1 MMEDYRATR
10 ASNHMNSTAGSK
22 SGFDAVQDDLR
33 RNKEHLSSLR
43 RENKELKASL
53 QATGRDA
60 SAQSKRSMTVIEAE
74 ILQQKIHTLRRT
86 YDDLKNQNKVIN
98 AEIEKM
104 SQQRGELEQEGRPI
118 LQERG
123 PLAQKIRALENR
135 LDKSLI
141 KHNEAV
147 SIKRTYET
155 ILKRLQE
162 ERVGFDNQLAA
173 IEKTLKV
180 KDHDHQELKNM
191 AKDAEHS
198 KEMAR
203 AELKE
208 FTESATLERHQ
219 KTKQLEERKA
229 YVTAKLEQT
238 QRQERLLKQR
248 KLQEEEAAAAARAQN
263 DENEASKQNP
273 NAINSIHTEEETR
286 RMLEYAE
293 VYRKIKEFT
302 RAANK
307 DEVIAKWD
315 ELDENT
321 DAFRQRKQ
329 SAQAHLEQL
338 TAQRADLR
346 RRLDDTKYSGTA
358 QVGSRRIIDEFETHL
373 DVARNALK
381 KDLEACD
388 ESNKLVASVRAGVL
402 HLSSKLSLFEQEDR
416 PTADDTIGILAHCD
430 AKLQRLVEDLLAS
443 EEGEAVLAGAED
455 QLDGIAEVVL
465 PQHNTRVKPNA
476 RATIDV
482 IDRDGG
488 NERGGRSDAEDG
500 EEDPHS
506 REDLKQMAISAVER
520 ETKKAKKR
528 KAGGDK

>member
-1 MMEDYRATR
+1 MMEDYATR
-10 ASNHMNSTAGSK
+10 SAKANPNNSSK
-22 SGFDAVQDDLR
+22 SGFDAIQDDLR
-33 RNKEHLSSLR
+33 RNKDQLSTLR
-43 RENKELKASL
+43 RENKELKNAL
-53 QATGRDA
+53 QASSRDA
-60 SAQSKRSMTVIEAE
+60 NNQSKRNMTVVEAD
-74 ILQQKIHTLRRT
+74 ILQTKIHSLRRT
-86 YDDLKNQNKVIN
+86 HDDLKNQNKVI
-98 AEIEKM
+98 AKEIERM
-104 SQQRGELEQEGRPI
+104 SQQQGELEQEGRPI
-118 LQERG
+118 LQEKG

-180 KDHDHQELKNM
+180 KEHDFQELKNM

-208 FTESATLERHQ
+208 FTEAAMLERHQ
-219 KTKQLEERKA
+219 KTKHLEERKS

-238 QRQERLLKQR
+238 QRQEKLLKQR
-248 KLQEEEAAAAARAQN
+248 KIQEEEAAAAARALP
-263 DENEASKQNP
+263 DENEKSKQNA
-273 NAINSIHTEEETR
+273 NAINDIHTEEETR

-293 VYRKIKEFT
+293 SYRKIKEFT

-307 DEVIAKWD
+307 DEVINKWH

-321 DAFRQRKQ
+321 DLFRQRKQ
-329 SAQAHLEQL
+329 SAQAHIEQL
-338 TAQRADLR
+338 LSQRVELR
-346 RRLDDTKYSGTA
+346 RRLEEMKYSGTA

-373 DVARNALK
+373 DVARNSLK
-381 KDLEACD
+381 KDLEECD
-388 ESNKLVASVRAGVL
+388 STNKLVASVRAGVV
-402 HLSSKLSLFEQEDR
+402 HLANNLSFFEPEDK
-416 PTADDTIGILAHCD
+416 PTVDDTIGILTHSD
-430 AKLQRLVEDLLAS
+430 QKIRRLIEEILSNGDEEALA
-443 EEGEAVLAGAED
+443 VAEK
-455 QLDGIAEVVL
+455 QLDAVNEVVL
-465 PQHNTRVKPNA
+465 PEHNTRIRPPTVE
-476 RATIDV
+476 
-482 IDRDGG
+482 IDREDR
-488 NERGGRSDAEDG
+488 NARSDAEDG